1 MTHPAPSPERIDD
14 GCCALA
20 RAAVPMRSL
29 PSAKGGVDP

>member
-1 MTHPAPSPERIDD
+1 MRHPAPSPERIDG

-29 PSAKGGVDP
+29 PTAKGRVDP